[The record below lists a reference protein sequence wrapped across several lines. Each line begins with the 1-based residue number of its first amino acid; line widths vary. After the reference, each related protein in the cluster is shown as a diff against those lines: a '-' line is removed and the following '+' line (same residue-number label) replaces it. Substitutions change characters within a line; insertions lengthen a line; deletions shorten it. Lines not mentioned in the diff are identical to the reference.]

1 MASNIRDMDIVA
13 RPTRTRKQRAAAE
26 PHDSYTFYLP
36 VAMMERIRRMSERDR
51 RSYSDTVLEALR
63 IFLASRM
70 HIPDMDDDLPGD
82 RNGA

>member
-1 MASNIRDMDIVA
+1 MDILT
-13 RPTRTRKQRAAAE
+13 RPKRTRKQRAVTE

-36 VAMMERIRRMSERDR
+36 VATMERLRRVAERDR

-70 HIPDMDDDLPGD
+70 HIPDMDIPSEEHAD
-82 RNGA
+82 GA

>member
-1 MASNIRDMDIVA
+1 MDILT
-13 RPTRTRKQRAAAE
+13 RPKRTRKQRAVSE

-36 VAMMERIRRMSERDR
+36 VATMERIRRVAERDR

-70 HIPDMDDDLPGD
+70 HIPDMDTDRQGD
-82 RNGA
+82 ADGA